1 MAGRH
6 DDEHPHNLHQSS
18 FLHLNRS
25 SRSPF
30 YTFLLLALIILITQG
45 NKILLAEGFG
55 CNWGTRATHPLPADI
70 VVKLLQDNGFDKV
83 KLFEPDPQALTALG
97 TSGIQVMLG
106 IPNEFLASLASSVR
120 VAEDWVQQNVSY
132 YIRDGVDI
140 RYVAVGN
147 EPFLKTYG
155 QAYLQTTFPALKNIQ
170 AALIKAGLGKQVQVT
185 VPLNAD
191 VYQTDTDLPSGGD
204 FRPDIHS
211 LMISIVKFLS
221 ESSYPLTI
229 NIYPFLSLYADSH
242 FPVDYAFFSGTA
254 TPVVDGP
261 ISYSNVFEAN
271 YDTLIWALEKN
282 GFPSV
287 PVIIGEVGWPTD
299 GDPNANA
306 EYARRF
312 NQGLFNRIFQ
322 GQGTPKRKSAPQV
335 YVFGL
340 IDEDAKSIAPGS
352 FERHWGM
359 FNYDGTLKYSLQ
371 LGNGRKL
378 VPAKGV
384 KYLEKQWCVMSSQAS
399 TSDPMLTESV
409 NYACTHADCTSL
421 GYGSS
426 CGGLDAASNA
436 SYAFNRFY
444 QTAYQQKGSCNFNK
458 LAVVTTQ
465 NPNSQDTKCKFD
477 IMIDVGKQAKSSPP
491 KSRSRSASSP
501 GRQQN
506 SLSLMISTVYV
517 MLVLIVTG
525 SSLI

>member
-1 MAGRH
+1 MAAGTTTTRH
-6 DDEHPHNLHQSS
+6 QHLVISSS
-18 FLHLNRS
+18 F
-25 SRSPF
+25 
-30 YTFLLLALIILITQG
+30 YCTFLLLLITQG
-45 NKILLAEGFG
+45 STVEGFG

-83 KLFEPDPQALTALG
+83 KLFEPDPHALTALA

-106 IPNEFLASLASSVR
+106 IPNEFLAALASSVR
-120 VAEDWVQQNVSY
+120 VAENWVQQNVSA

-170 AALIKAGLGKQVQVT
+170 AALIKAGLGKQIKVT

-299 GDPNANA
+299 GDPNANV

-322 GQGTPKRKSAPQV
+322 GQGTPKRKSAPET

-340 IDEDAKSIAPGS
+340 IDEDAKSIDPGN

-371 LGNGRKL
+371 LGNNRKL

-384 KYLEKQWCVMSSQAS
+384 KYLEKQWCVMSPQAS
-399 TSDPMLTESV
+399 TSDPIFVESV
-409 NYACTHADCTSL
+409 TYACTHADCTSL
-421 GYGSS
+421 SYGSS
-426 CGGLDAASNA
+426 CGDLDAASNA

-444 QTAYQQKGSCNFNK
+444 QTANQQRGSCNFNN
-458 LAVVTTQ
+458 LAVVTTT
-465 NPNSQDTKCKFD
+465 NPNTQDPKCKFD
-477 IMIDVGKQAKSSPP
+477 IMIDVSKQAKLSPP

-501 GRQQN
+501 GLVQQN
-506 SLSLMISTVYV
+506 SLSSWMISTVFV
-517 MLVLIVTG
+517 TLVLIVS
-525 SSLI
+525 SSLV